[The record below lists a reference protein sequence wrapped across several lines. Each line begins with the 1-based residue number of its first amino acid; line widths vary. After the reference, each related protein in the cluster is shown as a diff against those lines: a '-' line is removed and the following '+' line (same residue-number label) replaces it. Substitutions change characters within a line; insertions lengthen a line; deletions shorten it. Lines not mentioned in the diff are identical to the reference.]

1 MSMFEVFLW
10 GLFGGLAGEGLGW
23 IELARSKELPEYV
36 KKKFYWFA
44 ALVLGVVGGL
54 LALAYFKSEPGHSAI
69 LYVNI
74 GASAPLI
81 VRGFARLREPGGRDK

>member
-1 MSMFEVFLW
+1 MTSFEVFLW

-23 IELARSKELPEYV
+23 IEAARSRGVPQYV
-36 KKKFYWFA
+36 KRWFYWFA
-44 ALVLGVVGGL
+44 ALVLGTIGGL
-54 LALAYFKSEPGHSAI
+54 LALAYFKSEPSHSAI

-81 VRGFARLREPGGRDK
+81 IKGLARLKRVEE